1 MDKAQ
6 PSMPDSAALI
16 GDSLS
21 SRSAARQAD
30 FISADGPFFPAGS
43 YWLLK
48 IGLGGIFL
56 WSGIGKLI
64 NPLAFALLIEAYGII
79 PEAAVMPIAY
89 GLPIIEVAAGLG
101 LWFDL
106 KGSLTTITALLL
118 FFMAILGYGVFLG
131 LDIDCGCFGPD
142 DPEGQAFHG
151 LRGAIY
157 RDMAMLAAAAYIY
170 AWRRFRKPLK
180 IGSSLFSE
188 LIKRR
193 K

>member
-16 GDSLS
+16 GDSRA
-21 SRSAARQAD
+21 SRPAARQAD
-30 FISADGPFFPAGS
+30 FFSADGPFFPAWF

-106 KGSLTTITALLL
+106 KGSLMTITALLL

-142 DPEGQAFHG
+142 DPEGQAYHG

-170 AWRRFRKPLK
+170 AWRRFRKP
-180 IGSSLFSE
+180 
-188 LIKRR
+188 
-193 K
+193 